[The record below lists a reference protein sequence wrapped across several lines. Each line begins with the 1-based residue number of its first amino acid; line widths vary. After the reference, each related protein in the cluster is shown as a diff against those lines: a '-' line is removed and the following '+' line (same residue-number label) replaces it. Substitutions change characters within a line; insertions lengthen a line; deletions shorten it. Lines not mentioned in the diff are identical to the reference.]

1 MVGCRAV
8 VVALSTARELGLA
21 AVAAAFILFA
31 VVSAFL
37 LPRRD
42 PNFPGH
48 RLPLFVGL
56 TAAFFAAMIIAI
68 AALARE
74 PEEGG
79 HEAEPAAQTETE
91 AETQAQTETQAT
103 EPAAQGDASA
113 GKEVFASAGCGACHT
128 LSAADAQGTIGPNL
142 DELKPEHQAIVEQV
156 TNGGGGMP
164 PFKDRLSE
172 EQIQDVSAFVFESTH
187 S

>member
-1 MVGCRAV
+1 M

-42 PNFPGH
+42 SNFPGR

-68 AALARE
+68 AVLARE

-79 HEAEPAAQTETE
+79 QAVPAAQTETE

-164 PFKDRLSE
+164 PFKDQLSE